1 MRTRLPFFVYIDVS
15 IAQDNRHT
23 KFQKDAQK
31 MNVEEDMED
40 MEDMEDVED
49 EEDEE
54 DSEEDEDEDEEDE
67 EDDSGEGE
75 DEEEDTDDDL
85 NDDLN
90 DGTRR
95 RRIQNVPG
103 TERRHRHADEEDE
116 SDEDEDAAIHDDVV
130 EDAGRGG
137 GANNTD
143 DTPGANNNDDNDVPT
158 NEEQRTADNG
168 DNGNGNEQQTQHDAT
183 SNREAQ
189 EADKRADTFH
199 DKAHAAKRNVR
210 EIGDEAVWS
219 VTSSK
224 PGNGVELL
232 RDGNLKTYWQ
242 SDGAQP
248 HFINCQFQKKANV
261 CEVAIYT
268 NYKQDES
275 YTPSKIVI
283 RAGNS
288 YRDLKD
294 VATKTLN
301 EPHGWQHVR
310 TTRLDKEKLKDI
322 QAHYGSKKQL
332 KNSGMEYLEKE
343 SCEAPIRAF
352 FIQICILQNHQNGR
366 DTHVRQVHIYSPAGT
381 PASDGPRARFRSS
394 EYARYAVVR

>member
-1 MRTRLPFFVYIDVS
+1 
-15 IAQDNRHT
+15 
-23 KFQKDAQK
+23 
-31 MNVEEDMED
+31 MNADEEESEEDIDE
-40 MEDMEDVED
+40 EEED
-49 EEDEE
+49 EEEEEDSQEEDEDNSDEDGEE
-54 DSEEDEDEDEEDE
+54 DSEE
-67 EDDSGEGE
+67 
-75 DEEEDTDDDL
+75 EEEDTDDDL

-90 DGTRR
+90 DGRR
-95 RRIQNVPG
+95 RRRQRQNVPG
-103 TERRHRHADEEDE
+103 TERRHRRVDEEEEDDSEEGEEEGNLTANEEDGDAAGANATNAAGNDGAPGGGRNEDE
-116 SDEDEDAAIHDDVV
+116 VTNEDQQPTTTGRDDEDD
-130 EDAGRGG
+130 
-137 GANNTD
+137 
-143 DTPGANNNDDNDVPT
+143 
-158 NEEQRTADNG
+158 EEARRQRER
-168 DNGNGNEQQTQHDAT
+168 EQEQHDAT
-183 SNREAQ
+183 NNREAQ
-189 EADKRADTFH
+189 DAEDRADTFH
-199 DKAHAAKRNVR
+199 DKAYAARRNVR

-219 VTSSK
+219 VTSAK

-301 EPHGWQHVR
+301 EPHGWQRVR

-322 QAHYGSKKQL
+322 HAQYGSKKHL
-332 KNSGMEYLEKE
+332 KNSGLEYLEKE

-366 DTHVRQVHIYSPAGT
+366 DTHVRQVHVYSPAAT
-381 PASDGPRARFRSS
+381 PASDGPRARFQSS

>member
-1 MRTRLPFFVYIDVS
+1 
-15 IAQDNRHT
+15 
-23 KFQKDAQK
+23 
-31 MNVEEDMED
+31 MNAEEEESEEDI
-40 MEDMEDVED
+40 D
-49 EEDEE
+49 EEEEDSQEEDGDNSDEDGEE
-54 DSEEDEDEDEEDE
+54 DSEEED
-67 EDDSGEGE
+67 
-75 DEEEDTDDDL
+75 EDTDDDL

-90 DGTRR
+90 DGRR
-95 RRIQNVPG
+95 RQRQNVPG
-103 TERRHRHADEEDE
+103 TERRHRRVDEEEEDE
-116 SDEDEDAAIHDDVV
+116 SEEEEGGNLTANEEDGDA
-130 EDAGRGG
+130 G
-137 GANNTD
+137 GANATNAAGND
-143 DTPGANNNDDNDVPT
+143 GAPGGGRNEDEVT
-158 NEEQRTADNG
+158 NEDQQPVTTGRDDEDDEEARRQRER
-168 DNGNGNEQQTQHDAT
+168 EQQQHDAT
-183 SNREAQ
+183 NNREAQ
-189 EADKRADTFH
+189 DAEDRADTFH
-199 DKAHAAKRNVR
+199 DKAYAARRNVR

-219 VTSSK
+219 VTSAK

-301 EPHGWQHVR
+301 EPHGWQRVR

-322 QAHYGSKKQL
+322 HAQYGSKKHL
-332 KNSGMEYLEKE
+332 KNSGLEYLEKE

-366 DTHVRQVHIYSPAGT
+366 DTHVRQVHVYSPAAT
-381 PASDGPRARFRSS
+381 PASDGPRARFQSS

>member
-1 MRTRLPFFVYIDVS
+1 V
-15 IAQDNRHT
+15 
-23 KFQKDAQK
+23 
-31 MNVEEDMED
+31 
-40 MEDMEDVED
+40 D
-49 EEDEE
+49 EE
-54 DSEEDEDEDEEDE
+54 E
-67 EDDSGEGE
+67 EDDSEEGE
-75 DEEEDTDDDL
+75 EEANLTANEED
-85 NDDLN
+85 
-90 DGTRR
+90 
-95 RRIQNVPG
+95 V
-103 TERRHRHADEEDE
+103 
-116 SDEDEDAAIHDDVV
+116 DA
-130 EDAGRGG
+130 G
-137 GANNTD
+137 GANATNAAGND
-143 DTPGANNNDDNDVPT
+143 GAPGGGRNEDEVT
-158 NEEQRTADNG
+158 NEDQQPATTGRDDEDDEEARRQRER
-168 DNGNGNEQQTQHDAT
+168 EQQQHDAT
-183 SNREAQ
+183 NNREAQ
-189 EADKRADTFH
+189 DAEDRADTFH
-199 DKAHAAKRNVR
+199 DKAYAARRNVR

-219 VTSSK
+219 VTSAK

-301 EPHGWQHVR
+301 EPHGWQRVR

-322 QAHYGSKKQL
+322 HAQYGSKKHL
-332 KNSGMEYLEKE
+332 KNSGLEYLEKE

-366 DTHVRQVHIYSPAGT
+366 DTHVRQVHVYSPAAT
-381 PASDGPRARFRSS
+381 PASDGPRARFQSS

>member
-1 MRTRLPFFVYIDVS
+1 
-15 IAQDNRHT
+15 
-23 KFQKDAQK
+23 
-31 MNVEEDMED
+31 MNAEEEESEEDIDE
-40 MEDMEDVED
+40 EEED
-49 EEDEE
+49 EEEEEEEDSQEEDGDNSDEDGEE
-54 DSEEDEDEDEEDE
+54 DSEE
-67 EDDSGEGE
+67 
-75 DEEEDTDDDL
+75 EEEDTDDDL

-90 DGTRR
+90 DGRR
-95 RRIQNVPG
+95 GRGRRQRQNVPG
-103 TERRHRHADEEDE
+103 TERRHRRVDEEEEDE
-116 SDEDEDAAIHDDVV
+116 SEEEEEGNLTANEEDGDT
-130 EDAGRGG
+130 G
-137 GANNTD
+137 GANATNAAGND
-143 DTPGANNNDDNDVPT
+143 GAPGGGRNEDEVT
-158 NEEQRTADNG
+158 NEDQQPATTGRDDEDDEEARRQRER
-168 DNGNGNEQQTQHDAT
+168 EQQQHDAT
-183 SNREAQ
+183 NNREAQ
-189 EADKRADTFH
+189 DAEDRADTFH
-199 DKAHAAKRNVR
+199 DKAYAARRNVR

-219 VTSSK
+219 VTSAK

-301 EPHGWQHVR
+301 EPHGWQRVR

-322 QAHYGSKKQL
+322 HAQYGSKKHL
-332 KNSGMEYLEKE
+332 KNSGLEYLEKE

-366 DTHVRQVHIYSPAGT
+366 DTHVRQVHVYSPAAT
-381 PASDGPRARFRSS
+381 PASDGPRARFQSS

>member
-1 MRTRLPFFVYIDVS
+1 
-15 IAQDNRHT
+15 
-23 KFQKDAQK
+23 
-31 MNVEEDMED
+31 MNADEEESEEDIDE
-40 MEDMEDVED
+40 EEED
-49 EEDEE
+49 EEEEEDSQEEDEDNSDEDGEE
-54 DSEEDEDEDEEDE
+54 DSEE
-67 EDDSGEGE
+67 
-75 DEEEDTDDDL
+75 EEEDTDDDL
-85 NDDLN
+85 ND
-90 DGTRR
+90 GRR
-95 RRIQNVPG
+95 RRRQRQNVPG
-103 TERRHRHADEEDE
+103 TERRHRRVDEEEEDDSEEGEEEGNLTANEEDGDAAGANATNAAGNDGAPGGGRNEDE
-116 SDEDEDAAIHDDVV
+116 VTNEDQQPATTGRDDEDD
-130 EDAGRGG
+130 
-137 GANNTD
+137 
-143 DTPGANNNDDNDVPT
+143 
-158 NEEQRTADNG
+158 EEARRQRER
-168 DNGNGNEQQTQHDAT
+168 EQEQHDAT
-183 SNREAQ
+183 NNREAQ
-189 EADKRADTFH
+189 DAEDRADTFH
-199 DKAHAAKRNVR
+199 DKAYAARRNVR

-219 VTSSK
+219 VTSAK

-301 EPHGWQHVR
+301 EPHGWQRVR

-322 QAHYGSKKQL
+322 HAQYGSKKHL
-332 KNSGMEYLEKE
+332 KNSGLEYLEKE

-366 DTHVRQVHIYSPAGT
+366 DTHVRQVHVYSPAAT
-381 PASDGPRARFRSS
+381 PASDGPRARFQSS

>member
-1 MRTRLPFFVYIDVS
+1 MRTRLPFFVYIDVF

-301 EPHGWQHVR
+301 EPHGWQRVR
-310 TTRLDKEKLKDI
+310 TTRLDKEKLKEI
-322 QAHYGSKKQL
+322 HAQYGSKKHL
-332 KNSGMEYLEKE
+332 KNSGLEYLEKE

-352 FIQICILQNHQNGR
+352 FIQICIVQNHQNGR
-366 DTHVRQVHIYSPAGT
+366 DTHVRQVHVYSPAAT
-381 PASDGPRARFRSS
+381 PASDGPRARFQSS

>member
-1 MRTRLPFFVYIDVS
+1 
-15 IAQDNRHT
+15 
-23 KFQKDAQK
+23 
-31 MNVEEDMED
+31 MNAEEEESEEDI
-40 MEDMEDVED
+40 D
-49 EEDEE
+49 EEEEDSQEEDGDNSDEDGEE
-54 DSEEDEDEDEEDE
+54 DSEE
-67 EDDSGEGE
+67 
-75 DEEEDTDDDL
+75 EEEDTDDDL

-90 DGTRR
+90 DGRR
-95 RRIQNVPG
+95 RQRQNVPG
-103 TERRHRHADEEDE
+103 TERRHRRVDEEEEDE
-116 SDEDEDAAIHDDVV
+116 SEEEEEGNLTANEEDGDAGGPNATNAAGNDGAPGGGRNEDEVTNEDQQPATTGRDDEDD
-130 EDAGRGG
+130 
-137 GANNTD
+137 
-143 DTPGANNNDDNDVPT
+143 
-158 NEEQRTADNG
+158 EEARRQRER
-168 DNGNGNEQQTQHDAT
+168 EQQQHDAT
-183 SNREAQ
+183 NNREAQ
-189 EADKRADTFH
+189 DAEDRADTFH
-199 DKAHAAKRNVR
+199 DKAYAARRNVR

-219 VTSSK
+219 VTSAK

-301 EPHGWQHVR
+301 EPHGWQRVR

-322 QAHYGSKKQL
+322 HAQYGSKKHL
-332 KNSGMEYLEKE
+332 KNSGLEYLEKE

-366 DTHVRQVHIYSPAGT
+366 DTHVRQVHVYSPAAT
-381 PASDGPRARFRSS
+381 PASDGPRARFQSS

>member
-1 MRTRLPFFVYIDVS
+1 
-15 IAQDNRHT
+15 
-23 KFQKDAQK
+23 
-31 MNVEEDMED
+31 MNAEEEESEEDIDEEEED
-40 MEDMEDVED
+40 SQEED
-49 EEDEE
+49 EDDSDEDGEE
-54 DSEEDEDEDEEDE
+54 DSEE
-67 EDDSGEGE
+67 
-75 DEEEDTDDDL
+75 EEEDTDDDL

-90 DGTRR
+90 DGRR
-95 RRIQNVPG
+95 RRRQRQNVPG
-103 TERRHRHADEEDE
+103 TERRHRRVDEEE
-116 SDEDEDAAIHDDVV
+116 EDDSEEGEEEANLTANEEDV
-130 EDAGRGG
+130 DAG
-137 GANNTD
+137 GANATNAAGND
-143 DTPGANNNDDNDVPT
+143 GAPGGGRNEDEVT
-158 NEEQRTADNG
+158 NEDQQPATTGRDDEDDEEARRQRER
-168 DNGNGNEQQTQHDAT
+168 EQQQHDAT
-183 SNREAQ
+183 NNREAQ
-189 EADKRADTFH
+189 DAEDRADTFH
-199 DKAHAAKRNVR
+199 DKAYAARRNVR

-219 VTSSK
+219 VTSAK

-301 EPHGWQHVR
+301 EPHGWQRVR

-322 QAHYGSKKQL
+322 HAQYGSKKHL
-332 KNSGMEYLEKE
+332 KNSGLEYLEKE

-366 DTHVRQVHIYSPAGT
+366 DTHVRQVHVYSPAAT
-381 PASDGPRARFRSS
+381 PASDGPRARFQSS

>member
-168 DNGNGNEQQTQHDAT
+168 DNGNGNEQQTQHAT

-301 EPHGWQHVR
+301 EPHGWQRVR

>member
-1 MRTRLPFFVYIDVS
+1 
-15 IAQDNRHT
+15 
-23 KFQKDAQK
+23 
-31 MNVEEDMED
+31 MNAEEEESEEDI
-40 MEDMEDVED
+40 D
-49 EEDEE
+49 EEEEDSQEEDGDNSDEDGEE
-54 DSEEDEDEDEEDE
+54 DSEEED
-67 EDDSGEGE
+67 
-75 DEEEDTDDDL
+75 EDTDDDL

-90 DGTRR
+90 DGRR
-95 RRIQNVPG
+95 RQRQNVPG
-103 TERRHRHADEEDE
+103 TERRHRRVDEEEEDE
-116 SDEDEDAAIHDDVV
+116 SEEEEGGNLTANEEDGDA
-130 EDAGRGG
+130 G
-137 GANNTD
+137 GANATNAAGND
-143 DTPGANNNDDNDVPT
+143 GAPGGGRNEDEVT
-158 NEEQRTADNG
+158 NEDQQPATTGRDDEDDEEARRQRER
-168 DNGNGNEQQTQHDAT
+168 EQQQHDAT
-183 SNREAQ
+183 NNREAQ
-189 EADKRADTFH
+189 DAEDRADTFH
-199 DKAHAAKRNVR
+199 DKAYAARRNVR

-219 VTSSK
+219 VTSAK

-301 EPHGWQHVR
+301 EPHGWQRVR

-322 QAHYGSKKQL
+322 HAQYGSKKHL
-332 KNSGMEYLEKE
+332 KNSGLEYLEKE

-366 DTHVRQVHIYSPAGT
+366 DTHVRQVHVYSPAAT
-381 PASDGPRARFRSS
+381 PASDGPRARFQSS

>member
-1 MRTRLPFFVYIDVS
+1 
-15 IAQDNRHT
+15 
-23 KFQKDAQK
+23 
-31 MNVEEDMED
+31 MNAEEEESEEDI
-40 MEDMEDVED
+40 D
-49 EEDEE
+49 EEEEDDEEEEEEDSQEEDGDNSDEDGEE
-54 DSEEDEDEDEEDE
+54 DSEE
-67 EDDSGEGE
+67 
-75 DEEEDTDDDL
+75 EEEDTDDDL

-90 DGTRR
+90 DGRR
-95 RRIQNVPG
+95 RQRQNVPG
-103 TERRHRHADEEDE
+103 TERRHRRVDEEEEDE
-116 SDEDEDAAIHDDVV
+116 SEEEEEGNLTANEEDGDA
-130 EDAGRGG
+130 G
-137 GANNTD
+137 GANATNAAGND
-143 DTPGANNNDDNDVPT
+143 GAPGGGRNEDEVT
-158 NEEQRTADNG
+158 NEDQQPATTGRDDEDDEEARRPRER
-168 DNGNGNEQQTQHDAT
+168 EQQQHDAT
-183 SNREAQ
+183 NNREAQ
-189 EADKRADTFH
+189 DAEDRADTFH
-199 DKAHAAKRNVR
+199 DKAYAARRNVR

-219 VTSSK
+219 VTSAK

-301 EPHGWQHVR
+301 EPHGWQRVR

-322 QAHYGSKKQL
+322 HAQYGSKKHL
-332 KNSGMEYLEKE
+332 KNSGLEYLEKE

-366 DTHVRQVHIYSPAGT
+366 DTHVRQVHVYSPAAT
-381 PASDGPRARFRSS
+381 PASDGPRARFQSS

>member
-1 MRTRLPFFVYIDVS
+1 
-15 IAQDNRHT
+15 
-23 KFQKDAQK
+23 
-31 MNVEEDMED
+31 MNAEEEESEEDI
-40 MEDMEDVED
+40 D
-49 EEDEE
+49 EEEEDDEEEEEEDSQEEDGDNSDEDGEE
-54 DSEEDEDEDEEDE
+54 DSEE
-67 EDDSGEGE
+67 
-75 DEEEDTDDDL
+75 EEEDTDDDL

-90 DGTRR
+90 DGRR
-95 RRIQNVPG
+95 RQRQNVPG
-103 TERRHRHADEEDE
+103 TERRHRRVDEEEEDE
-116 SDEDEDAAIHDDVV
+116 SEEEEEGNLTANEEDGDA
-130 EDAGRGG
+130 G
-137 GANNTD
+137 GANATNAAGND
-143 DTPGANNNDDNDVPT
+143 GAPGGGRNEDEVT
-158 NEEQRTADNG
+158 NEDQQPATTGRDDEDDEEARRQRER
-168 DNGNGNEQQTQHDAT
+168 EQQQHDAT
-183 SNREAQ
+183 NNREAQ
-189 EADKRADTFH
+189 DAEDRADTFH
-199 DKAHAAKRNVR
+199 DKAYAARRNVR

-219 VTSSK
+219 VTSAK

-301 EPHGWQHVR
+301 EPHGWQRVR

-322 QAHYGSKKQL
+322 HAQYGSKKHL
-332 KNSGMEYLEKE
+332 KNSGLEYLEKE

-366 DTHVRQVHIYSPAGT
+366 DTHVRQVHVYSPAAT
-381 PASDGPRARFRSS
+381 PASDGPRARFQSS

>member
-1 MRTRLPFFVYIDVS
+1 
-15 IAQDNRHT
+15 
-23 KFQKDAQK
+23 
-31 MNVEEDMED
+31 MNAEEEESEEDIDE
-40 MEDMEDVED
+40 EEED
-49 EEDEE
+49 EEEEEEEDSQEEDGGNSDEDGEE
-54 DSEEDEDEDEEDE
+54 DSEE
-67 EDDSGEGE
+67 
-75 DEEEDTDDDL
+75 EEEDTDDDL

-90 DGTRR
+90 DGRR
-95 RRIQNVPG
+95 RQRQNVPG
-103 TERRHRHADEEDE
+103 TERRHRRVDEEEEDE
-116 SDEDEDAAIHDDVV
+116 SEEEEEGNLTANEEDGDAGGPNATNAAGNDGAPGGGRNEDEVTNEDQQPATTGRDDEDD
-130 EDAGRGG
+130 
-137 GANNTD
+137 
-143 DTPGANNNDDNDVPT
+143 
-158 NEEQRTADNG
+158 EEARRQRER
-168 DNGNGNEQQTQHDAT
+168 EQQQHDAT
-183 SNREAQ
+183 NNREAQ
-189 EADKRADTFH
+189 DAEDRADTFH
-199 DKAHAAKRNVR
+199 DKAYAARRNVR

-219 VTSSK
+219 VTSAK

-301 EPHGWQHVR
+301 EPHGWQRVR
-310 TTRLDKEKLKDI
+310 TTRLDKEKLKEI
-322 QAHYGSKKQL
+322 HAQYGSKKHL
-332 KNSGMEYLEKE
+332 KNSGLEYLEKE

-352 FIQICILQNHQNGR
+352 FIQICIVQNHQNGR
-366 DTHVRQVHIYSPAGT
+366 DTHVRQVHVYSPAAT
-381 PASDGPRARFRSS
+381 PASDGPRARFQSS